1 MANIYYCYSENGSS
15 GVLRA
20 VLSTEEGRTLLKVY
34 STQFAGQ
41 QFPIMGQDPGTDFA
55 ILRLFE
61 GERSE
66 EWRAGFYR
74 FDDGIMRIEEAV
86 LSCNAK
92 LLHAA

>member
-1 MANIYYCYSENGSS
+1 
-15 GVLRA
+15 
-20 VLSTEEGRTLLKVY
+20 
-34 STQFAGQ
+34 
-41 QFPIMGQDPGTDFA
+41 MGQDPGTDFA